1 MTVAIAALI
10 VVGAVAFI
18 LFVRPQ
24 DLPEAGAESPTRHL
38 EDKRARVYD
47 GLRDLQFEYR
57 LGKLSDEDYQRTKA
71 GLQKD
76 LAKLNAAIEKLGGPP
91 PAAAAEEAPAPM
103 TEETPAAPA
112 EAATCPHCGASFA
125 APMKFCGECGKPM
138 AGGAS

>member
-1 MTVAIAALI
+1 MVI
-10 VVGAVAFI
+10 GAVAFI

-38 EDKRARVYD
+38 EDKRARVYE

-71 GLQKD
+71 ELQKD

-91 PAAAAEEAPAPM
+91 EAAPAEESPAPV
-103 TEETPAAPA
+103 TEETPAARA
-112 EAATCPHCGASFA
+112 EAAVTCPHCGADFDV
-125 APMKFCGECGKPM
+125 PMKFCGECGKPM
-138 AGGAS
+138 TGGAS